1 MIGWAAP
8 AATSPA
14 SHGLAQRSRF
24 PSPCPLPPILPHP
37 TRAAT
42 AVRRVW
48 ASLCR
53 LPAGRSYSPARE
65 TPVHTCAHLSTPEHT
80 QKKHETQPPPS
91 LLLCLL
97 CQSPPPRNLPEWLGW
112 WRQGPQ
118 RPARSGPSPAAWP
131 PPARVPGPFPRPQA
145 RACFSP
151 LPVPRG
157 PDTAAL
163 GTEPPTR
170 RRWQA
175 MVAAR
180 MAAPCR
186 GVGGHSASPRPRRQG
201 GRVHGRP
208 PAPAERGRRGRVTP
222 RARDHTR
229 PDLRL
234 GDPAAGTRW
243 QRGVQRFSSFP
254 GRALGP

>member
-1 MIGWAAP
+1 M
-8 AATSPA
+8 
-14 SHGLAQRSRF
+14 
-24 PSPCPLPPILPHP
+24 
-37 TRAAT
+37 
-42 AVRRVW
+42 
-48 ASLCR
+48 
-53 LPAGRSYSPARE
+53 
-65 TPVHTCAHLSTPEHT
+65 

-97 CQSPPPRNLPEWLGW
+97 CQSLPPRNLPEWLGW

-145 RACFSP
+145 RACISP

-222 RARDHTR
+222 RARDRTR